1 MNNKTEEELREILWK
16 NRARRRDMFPQLLER
31 VCKYYNVNEDK
42 LKSKSRKSIYV
53 EPRHMI
59 FYVAHHYYRI
69 PCIEVGKM
77 FNRDHSSVLYAVR
90 KYREYL
96 DLDIDKEFRRLVNKF
111 IID

>member
-1 MNNKTEEELREILWK
+1 MDIKTEEELKEILWR

-31 VCKYYNVNEDK
+31 VCKYYNVTEEQ
-42 LKSKSRKSIYV
+42 LKSKSRESIYV
-53 EPRHMI
+53 EPRHVI

-69 PCIEVGKM
+69 PSKEVGRAL
-77 FNRDHSSVLYAVR
+77 NRDHTSVIYAVK

-96 DLDIDKEFRRLVNKF
+96 DLGVDKQFRKLINKF